1 MTQAEN
7 EVIETF
13 CKELALVL
21 RRITGSNIDI
31 SQETLIKEI
40 KVIDREMDNQPKH
53 ISSYQRG
60 NAE

>member
-13 CKELALVL
+13 CRELALAL
-21 RRITGSNIDI
+21 RRITGRKIDI

>member
-21 RRITGSNIDI
+21 RRITGSKMDI
-31 SQETLIKEI
+31 SPEALVKEV
-40 KVIDREMDNQPKH
+40 KDSGEDVNNQPKH
-53 ISSYQRG
+53 NGSIQTG
-60 NAE
+60 TA